1 MNQDT
6 VNWLADQI
14 RESRIAYKRLVR
26 ELHQEIN
33 S

>member
-6 VNWLADQI
+6 VDWLADQI
-14 RESRIAYKRLVR
+14 RESRISYRRLIR

>member
-6 VNWLADQI
+6 VNWISSEI
-14 RESRIAYKRLVR
+14 RESRIQYKRLLR